1 MDMLPVSLWH
11 RVFRCLLLPPGSS
24 HPDNPLLRGRRKT
37 PWYLTATMQ
46 PPAGRNLPVKF
57 VDPDFTAAG
66 QHRKN
71 VKTYGSGNRHIS
83 QPSSF
88 HILSS
93 IPTHPSLQAQHPIS
107 LVYNNL
113 HPQWERSV
121 TSFRSRFRSEF
132 KRPSGASLLLPSLS
146 APQAQHP
153 IALVYN
159 NLHPQWEKGVAFQSE
174 ILSASFPSHSQPPL
188 CRPSTPFLWSTTTCT
203 RSGRG
208 ASPPLDR
215 ASVPTFQC
223 SLLPSLSDP
232 QAQHPI
238 SLVYNNLHPQW
249 ERSVAFFLRHRGL
262 RSLALT
268 FTHVMQLDTIVSQ
281 DEWAF
286 ASLTSLT
293 LKLRGCVDYSQLF
306 DREHGDGRAVEQ
318 YHRDLIEQDH
328 WTQYFG
334 CPRVQRL
341 KLGRGKWVLSDGW
354 AGELKALRSLILKH
368 VDWSHVDFKYVA
380 TLTPQLTE
388 FTLYEGWDL
397 DNPSVVPRGSGIN
410 RFCFDLSSARVLRF
424 YFAQSTL
431 TLFLTLSRSLK
442 AFSAVAK
449 RLVLSCKSTLPLDL
463 HHLSLYGQE
472 RLVISSL
479 RLASARVAYLNGP
492 PSDWHSRDD
501 AVSSISSQNIDSS
514 SWATPAPPPYWHSLH
529 RRSSPE
535 FSWVEWLGAI
545 ARTVEELIVRHRV
558 PVGQVGVE
566 WGCLRSLGIVVESEE
581 RFGRDLDFERR
592 RDDGEEEVTVEE
604 FQERNQRQRVLQ
616 QLQQPHW
623 RQEEQE
629 EEEEEEQ
636 AGKLPLIKAP
646 NLRAI
651 FFPTRTCEQ
660 HTLASLRTSCPSLAL
675 YCIASRS
682 FYWEKHGKELAGAPV
697 VHVRKGRSGVSSN
710 CFGARQAKNVRE
722 KMHSVNRELVEGY
735 SVDKDEAYM
744 LKYKGSLWR
753 TYCSFFL

>member
-1 MDMLPVSLWH
+1 MDMLPASLWH

-24 HPDNPLLRGRRKT
+24 HPDTTLMRGRRKT

-57 VDPDFTAAG
+57 VDPDFSAAG

-71 VKTYGSGNRHIS
+71 VKTYGSGWVLLCCAMVSKRLRNLVL
-83 QPSSF
+83 SF
-88 HILSS
+88 S
-93 IPTHPSLQAQHPIS
+93 
-107 LVYNNL
+107 
-113 HPQWERSV
+113 
-121 TSFRSRFRSEF
+121 
-132 KRPSGASLLLPSLS
+132 
-146 APQAQHP
+146 
-153 IALVYN
+153 
-159 NLHPQWEKGVAFQSE
+159 
-174 ILSASFPSHSQPPL
+174 
-188 CRPSTPFLWSTTTCT
+188 
-203 RSGRG
+203 
-208 ASPPLDR
+208 
-215 ASVPTFQC
+215 
-223 SLLPSLSDP
+223 
-232 QAQHPI
+232 AQHPI

-262 RSLALT
+262 KSLALT
-268 FTHVMQLDTIVSQ
+268 FTHIMQLDTIVSQ
-281 DEWAF
+281 DEWPF

-293 LKLRGCVDYSQLF
+293 LKLRGCPDYSQLF
-306 DREHGDGRAVEQ
+306 DRELGNEDVVEQ
-318 YHRDLIEQDH
+318 GDRDDTVQEH
-328 WTQYFG
+328 WSHYYG

-354 AGELKALRSLILKH
+354 AGKLKALRSLTLKH
-368 VDWSHVDFKYVA
+368 VDWSHMDVKYLA

-397 DNPSVVPRGSGIN
+397 DNPSVGPRGSGIN

-424 YFAQSTL
+424 YFAQGSL

-449 RLVLSCKSTLPLDL
+449 RLVLSCKSAAPLYLDQ
-463 HHLSLYGQE
+463 LSLYGQE

-492 PSDWHSRDD
+492 PIDRHSRDD
-501 AVSSISSQNIDSS
+501 ACSSQRTDSS
-514 SWATPAPPPYWHSLH
+514 SWDTPAPPPDWLSLH
-529 RRSSPE
+529 RRSSSE

-545 ARTVEELIVRHRV
+545 ARTVEVLIVRHGV
-558 PVGQVGVE
+558 PVEQVGAE
-566 WGCLRSLGIVVESEE
+566 WSCLRSLGIVVESEE
-581 RFGRDLDFERR
+581 RFERDLDFERR

-604 FQERNQRQRVLQ
+604 CQERNQRQRRLQ
-616 QLQQPHW
+616 QRRRPQQQW
-623 RQEEQE
+623 QQEEQE

-636 AGKLPLIKAP
+636 AGKLPVIKAP
-646 NLRAI
+646 NLKTI

-660 HTLASLRTSCPSLAL
+660 HTLVALRESCPSLAL

-682 FYWEKHGKELAGAPV
+682 FYWEKHGKGLAETEAPV

-710 CFGARQAKNVRE
+710 CFGERQAKNVRE
-722 KMHSVNRELVEGY
+722 KMHGVNRELVESY

-744 LKYKGSLWR
+744 LKSKGSLWG
-753 TYCSFFL
+753 TYCSYYL